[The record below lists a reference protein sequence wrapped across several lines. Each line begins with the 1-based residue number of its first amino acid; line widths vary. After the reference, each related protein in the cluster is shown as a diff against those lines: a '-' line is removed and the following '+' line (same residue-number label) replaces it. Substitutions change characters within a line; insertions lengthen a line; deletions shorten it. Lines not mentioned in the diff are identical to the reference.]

1 MSTAKKI
8 PDAETRARNV
18 ARWREVCLMFDNLNL
33 MLSEAIAQGEAE
45 LQNSRIYV
53 RRRERV
59 RRQLEDCRKK
69 QLKEHD

>member
-1 MSTAKKI
+1 
-8 PDAETRARNV
+8 
-18 ARWREVCLMFDNLNL
+18 MFDNLNL

-59 RRQLEDCRKK
+59 RRQLEDCRGAN
-69 QLKEHD
+69 